1 MDLLKVIA
9 DKVQNCNFIYDQMDE
24 TFGKLDRALEDRLT
38 KPHPGI
44 NAAIIDLENKRDA
57 YANNL
62 DAEMKEIGYFIL
74 TGINLGKIEIREV
87 RR

>member
-1 MDLLKVIA
+1 MDLLKAIA
-9 DKVQNCNFIYDQMDE
+9 DKVQRCNFIYDQMDE
-24 TFGKLDRALEDRLT
+24 TFGKLDRALEDRIT
-38 KPHPGI
+38 NPHPGI

-57 YANNL
+57 YAHNL
-62 DAEMKEIGYFIL
+62 DAEMKEIGYFVL